1 MAKTFTIPLYYSRI
15 KSKIEWQVNELSHC
29 LSLCSLINTVI
40 TMQWQL
46 ADVHTAVMYSTFIP
60 LLQSLP
66 RELAQCH
73 PAMRYAK
80 VLSLT

>member
-1 MAKTFTIPLYYSRI
+1 MPFYYLTM
-15 KSKIEWQVNELSHC
+15 KSKIKRQVNELSDVFEFVFIDQH
-29 LSLCSLINTVI
+29 SNTVI

-46 ADVHTAVMYSTFIP
+46 ADVHTVVMYSTFIP

-66 RELAQCH
+66 WELAQCH